1 MYQPSELSAT
11 PAVSVTPQGT
21 GSSVGGNTDLKALED
36 EMARIKAQKE
46 RLQSLQALE
55 EREEELKRTI
65 EARKAAGS

>member
-1 MYQPSELSAT
+1 
-11 PAVSVTPQGT
+11 
-21 GSSVGGNTDLKALED
+21 
-36 EMARIKAQKE
+36 MARIKAQKE